1 MAVNQYER
9 EKIIERT
16 NDGLVQVA
24 RSGKY
29 PYGGKMMYGYRR
41 SQDNTLVIV
50 TKEKEVIQSIYHQ
63 FINHTKLEDIS
74 KMLNITHN
82 KSKFT
87 TTFIRRILTN
97 ERYTGKLTYKKEVYK
112 AIVPAI
118 ITKEEYDAAQKILN
132 KKIRKKS
139 NYLFA
144 GKIYCS
150 CGNIMTCTHGTN
162 HLGNKYHYYQCKP
175 CKSIISENKIIIQID
190 SRELEITNFDNTLI
204 ALEREYKNYTMKLS
218 KIKKKYVL
226 GAYNPEQ
233 YIILTTP
240 LYNEQKKIL
249 QQKKALLAAG
259 RVLTIGQIA
268 KNNRKDYIDKVIA
281 FITIPPN
288 NLTEIRIKTK

>member
-218 KIKKKYVL
+218 KIKK
-226 GAYNPEQ
+226 N
-233 YIILTTP
+233 TS
-240 LYNEQKKIL
+240 
-249 QQKKALLAAG
+249 
-259 RVLTIGQIA
+259 
-268 KNNRKDYIDKVIA
+268 
-281 FITIPPN
+281 
-288 NLTEIRIKTK
+288 